1 MTQSPLTNPHSI
13 HTHLLDTTYF
23 MWLYTCSLIED
34 TMSDTKKNTSIE
46 AAPGDSGQEY
56 RQIFDSV
63 NDGIIIHDPQ
73 GKIFDVNKNIYT
85 RLGYTKAEM
94 IEMNLQ
100 DIVSP
105 EYAGKIIPRTD
116 MLQEKGVAIF
126 ESGDIRKDGT
136 VMPVEI
142 SAREIVFRNR
152 KAILSVARDIT
163 QRKMAE
169 ELISKTL
176 SQKDI
181 LLKEIQDQ
189 SKRIMQFLSLMLE
202 YHCSEPNTHDQ
213 DAFPKMKQR
222 IKAYKLIYEKFYRYE
237 NYTKIDFEDFV
248 DWQTRLLFSQFS
260 PALTQVQFDR
270 DIQNVYLNIHHA
282 IPSGMIIQELV
293 SNSLNHAFPNG
304 RSGKIEVQMLTQN
317 PGKHTLIIK
326 DNGRG
331 FPPTFDFAAANS
343 LGFLLVKDYSSQIQ
357 GTIELSN
364 TNGAQF
370 TISFPSQ

>member
-1 MTQSPLTNPHSI
+1 LKRLLKISPSRADLKG
-13 HTHLLDTTYF
+13 
-23 MWLYTCSLIED
+23 D
-34 TMSDTKKNTSIE
+34 TMSDTKKNTGAE
-46 AAPGDSGQEY
+46 AASGDSEHEY

-73 GKIFDVNKNIYT
+73 GEILDVNKNMYR

-105 EYAGKIIPRTD
+105 EYARKIEPRTEI
-116 MLQEKGVAIF
+116 LQEEGVAIF

-152 KAILSVARDIT
+152 KAILSVVRDIT
-163 QRKMAE
+163 RRKMAE
-169 ELISKTL
+169 ELISKSL
-176 SQKDI
+176 SEKEI
-181 LLKEIQDQ
+181 LLREIQDQ
-189 SKRIMQFLSLMLE
+189 NKRTMQFFSLMLE
-202 YHCSEPNTHDQ
+202 CHCSDSDSHDR
-213 DAFPKMKQR
+213 DALPKMKQR
-222 IKAYKLIYEKFYRYE
+222 IKAYKQIYEKFYRYE
-237 NYTKIDFEDFV
+237 NFTKIDFADFL
-248 DWQTRLLFSQFS
+248 DWQTKLLFSQFS
-260 PALTQVQFDR
+260 PALTQVQYKR
-270 DIQNVYLNIHHA
+270 DIQNVYLDIHHA

-293 SNSLNHAFPNG
+293 SNSLNHAFPDG
-304 RSGKIEVQMLTQN
+304 RSGKIGVQMLTQN
-317 PGKHTLIIK
+317 PGKYTLIIK

-331 FPPTFDFAAANS
+331 FPSTFDFQAANS
-343 LGFLLVKDYSSQIQ
+343 LGFLLVKDFSRQIQ

-364 TNGAQF
+364 NNGAQF

>member
-1 MTQSPLTNPHSI
+1 
-13 HTHLLDTTYF
+13 

-56 RQIFDSV
+56 RLIFDSV

-73 GKIFDVNKNIYT
+73 GKIFDINKNMYT

-105 EYAGKIIPRTD
+105 EYAGEIEPRTE
-116 MLQEKGVAIF
+116 MLHEEGVAVF

-152 KAILSVARDIT
+152 KAILSVVRDIT

-169 ELISKTL
+169 ELISITL

-189 SKRIMQFLSLMLE
+189 SKRIMQSISLILH
-202 YHCSEPNTHDQ
+202 YHCSEPNSQNDQ
-213 DAFPKMKQR
+213 AAFPKMKQR
-222 IKAYKLIYEKFYRYE
+222 IETYKQLYEKFYRYE

-248 DWQTRLLFSQFS
+248 DWQTKLLFSQFS

-293 SNSLNHAFPNG
+293 SNSLNHAFPDG
-304 RSGKIEVQMLTQN
+304 RSGKIGVQMLNQN
-317 PGKHTLIIK
+317 PGKYTLIIK

-331 FPPTFDFAAANS
+331 FPPTFDFEAANS
-343 LGFLLVKDYSSQIQ
+343 LGFLLVKDFSSQIQ
-357 GTIELSN
+357 GTIELIN
-364 TNGAQF
+364 NNGAQF
-370 TISFPSQ
+370 TISFPSL